1 MIEILKK
8 KSDLRTETEINILVT
23 KLRESRFFLDQNYKS
38 DILFKIGQIAEY
50 KAAAKDQVVFEQG
63 DVADHFYLVMD
74 GKVSVEKLNRQYI
87 DLQTDL
93 AETS

>member
-1 MIEILKK
+1 MIEILRK

-50 KAAAKDQVVFEQG
+50 KAAEKDQ
-63 DVADHFYLVMD
+63 
-74 GKVSVEKLNRQYI
+74 VSVEKLNRQYI
-87 DLQTDL
+87 ELKTDL